1 MCDVAHREAHVIRH
15 RRMDSLSGL
24 LGVVVFAAASIAPSP
39 TSAQIPTQAEAMRLL
54 QEDPEGVRQ
63 RLLTSGLS
71 PDEIRA
77 RLRAAG
83 IPTSALDQFLTSDP
97 LDAASALT
105 PDALGALE
113 ALGMTVETPDGVELV
128 PVRTGLTQ
136 RLGEPDSVESLPIF
150 GLDVFTRATSQF
162 QPLLSGPVPDDYRMG
177 PGDQIVLVLVG
188 EVELAHELA
197 VNREGFIVIPNVGQ
211 VFVANLTMAE
221 LRALLRTRL
230 ARSYSGIERGTTN
243 VSVSVARLRTNQI
256 YVTGEVA
263 QAGAYQLSSVAT
275 VTNALYAAGGPTSLA
290 SLRNV
295 RVQRRNRPSVTLD
308 LYPYLLDGDVS
319 GDVMLEQGDVV
330 FVPLKGRRVQLVGAV
345 VRPAHYELDET
356 DDLVDVLRASGGFAP
371 EAHRRRLT
379 VYRVLLPADRGPG
392 LVDREAI
399 DLDLRPSRD
408 STAYNYLGGV
418 IIPPV
423 GLQDGDWI
431 WVDSIPPDVE
441 DGYYV
446 TVAGMVRSPG
456 RFPWQDG
463 MTLRNLVELSRGPI
477 VGADLREAEVS
488 RMPIQRELG
497 QLAMRL
503 RVPLDSR
510 YLSQRDAEGRF
521 RGPPGLPFPPPGATP
536 EFPLEPFD
544 QVLILQQ
551 PDFEMP
557 QAVAIAGEVS
567 IPGRYTLL
575 TKSDRVS
582 DLVERSG
589 GILPT
594 GYVEGARLIR
604 AEDDLG
610 RIDLDLVAAI
620 DDPAGAN
627 NVILQPGDSLYIP
640 EYSPTV
646 QVRGAVNSP
655 VTVLYREGM
664 GLAYYI
670 ANAGG
675 YRTDAD
681 EGRLSVRYANGTA
694 RTRDKFLFWSS
705 WPEPGPGSEIV
716 VPAQDPAEEF
726 DTAGLIGDLVA
737 IVGSIATVIIVSV
750 R

>member
-1 MCDVAHREAHVIRH
+1 MVRH
-15 RRMDSLSGL
+15 WRSHSLARL
-24 LGVVVFAAASIAPSP
+24 LGVVVFAAASIAPAPSA
-39 TSAQIPTQAEAMRLL
+39 AQIPTQAEAMRLL

-63 RLLTSGLS
+63 RLLTSGLA
-71 PDEIRA
+71 PNEIRV

-83 IPTSALDQFLTSDP
+83 IPTSALDQFLASGP
-97 LDAASALT
+97 LDPASALT
-105 PDALGALE
+105 PDALSALA

-136 RLGEPDSVESLPIF
+136 RVSEPDSLEGLPIF

-177 PGDQIVLVLVG
+177 PGDQMVLVLTG
-188 EVELAHELA
+188 EVELAHELE
-197 VNREGFIVIPNVGQ
+197 VSREGFIVIPNVGQ
-211 VFVANLTMAE
+211 VFIANLTMAE
-221 LRALLRTRL
+221 LRALLRARL

-290 SLRNV
+290 SLRGV
-295 RVQRRNRPSVTLD
+295 RVQRRNGDVLSLD
-308 LYPYLLDGDVS
+308 LYPYLLEGDVS

-330 FVPLKGRRVQLVGAV
+330 FVPLKGRRVQLHGAI
-345 VRPAHYELDET
+345 VRPAYYELAATE
-356 DDLVDVLRASGGFAP
+356 DLIHVLQAAGGFAP
-371 EAHRRRLT
+371 EALRQRLT
-379 VYRVLLPADRGPG
+379 LPRVLRPAERGPG
-392 LVDREAI
+392 LADRQAI
-399 DLDLRPSRD
+399 DLELRPATD
-408 STAYNYLGGV
+408 STTLGYIGGV
-418 IIPPV
+418 TIPPI
-423 GLQDGDWI
+423 GLQDGD
-431 WVDSIPPDVE
+431 SIVIDAVPDLE
-441 DGYYV
+441 GGYYV
-446 TVAGMVRSPG
+446 TVVGMVRAPG

-488 RMPIQRELG
+488 RMPSQRDLG

-503 RVPLDSR
+503 RVPLDSS
-510 YLSQRDAEGRF
+510 YLSQRDAEGLF
-521 RGPPGLPFPPPGATP
+521 RGPPGLPFPPAGSAP
-536 EFPLEPFD
+536 EFSLEPFD
-544 QVLILQQ
+544 QVLILRQ
-551 PDFEMP
+551 PNFEMP
-557 QAVAIAGEVS
+557 QAVAISGEVS

-582 DLVERSG
+582 DLVQRSG
-589 GILPT
+589 GVLPT
-594 GYVEGARLIR
+594 GYIEGARLIR
-604 AEDDLG
+604 AQDDLG
-610 RIDLDLVAAI
+610 RIDLDLVAALA
-620 DDPAGAN
+620 DPTESN
-627 NVILQPGDSLYIP
+627 NLVLQPGDSLYIP

-655 VTVLYREGM
+655 VTMLYQEGM
-664 GLAYYI
+664 GLEYYI

-675 YRTDAD
+675 YRNDAD

-716 VPAQDPAEEF
+716 VPAQDPADEF
-726 DTAGLIGDLVA
+726 DTRGLITDMVA
-737 IVGSIATVIIVSV
+737 ILGSLATVIIVLV